1 MRTLRTEGIGNKI
14 FLIALLCAALALFL
28 FIRPRLFAPEPKP
41 TLLDRLPESE
51 ILGRFY
57 LLDVARE
64 TSPMLFY
71 NKIPFRD
78 LASADFLLSQ
88 AKSFGLDVQKQG
100 YFFTDRSG
108 EWGAFLSVI
117 DSSRIQNGLIKL
129 EQFVPGTDTTI
140 LQRKVR
146 FLPKQNLYIFYDKS
160 YMMVYHGSKIKS
172 RLSRCINAKHGEMG
186 DSWKKFQSLKT
197 FKDDKLVVFS
207 NDKKL
212 KKYGIEY
219 GLFAHDSDS
228 LSFKLKT
235 YIKTTQDHKLKMKQ
249 NGSSFAAT
257 AATTHMLDLH
267 LDITEFRKDK
277 KHPLYQWI
285 AEMGRKVSF
294 PTDAFFAAWDGDL
307 CFQQGGTQMIEEEVV
322 EMGYNEE
329 FVMTEIRTTRLV
341 PVPGFSVLISV
352 NDQSKNLVSSLF
364 SKGIVNKQ
372 GNKYHFLFSPPL
384 TLNITPPTIS
394 AYSSGRSPKISTA
407 SNCSGMWNY
416 KGTPVS
422 FQVDSLK
429 QRGVYGSIQFPV
441 NRLIRRSKFF

>member
-14 FLIALLCAALALFL
+14 FLIALLCAALGLFL

-41 TLLDRLPESE
+41 SLMDRLPESE

-64 TSPMLFY
+64 SSPMLFY
-71 NKIPFRD
+71 HKIPFRD

-88 AKSFGLDVQKQG
+88 AKNFGLDVQKQS
-100 YFFTDRSG
+100 YFFADRSG
-108 EWGAFLSVI
+108 EWGTFLSVI

-129 EQFVPGTDTTI
+129 EQFVPVTDTTI

-146 FLPKQNLYIFYDKS
+146 FLPKQNLYIFYDKT
-160 YMMVYHGSKIKS
+160 YLMVYHGTKIKA

-197 FKDDKLVVFS
+197 FRDDKLVVFS

-212 KKYGIEY
+212 KKYGVEY

-235 YIKTTQDHKLKMKQ
+235 YIKTSKNHKLKMKES
-249 NGSSFAAT
+249 GSAFEST
-257 AATTHMLDLH
+257 ATTTRMLDLH
-267 LDITEFRKDK
+267 LDISEFRKDK
-277 KHPLYQWI
+277 KHPLYLWI

-307 CFQQGGTQMIEEEVV
+307 CFQQGGTQMVEEEVV
-322 EMGYNEE
+322 ETGYNEE
-329 FVMTEIRTTRLV
+329 FEMTEIRTTRLV
-341 PVPGFSVLISV
+341 PIPGFAVMISV
-352 NDQSKNLVSSLF
+352 NDQSKNLVSGLF
-364 SKGIVNKQ
+364 SKGIINKQ
-372 GNKYHFLFSPPL
+372 GNKYRFLFSPPL
-384 TLNITPPTIS
+384 TLNIKPTTIS
-394 AYSSGRSPKISTA
+394 AYSSGRSPKVNTG
-407 SNCSGMWNY
+407 SNCSGLWNY
-416 KGTPVS
+416 KGTPVA

>member
-14 FLIALLCAALALFL
+14 FLIALLCAGLGLFL

-41 TLLDRLPESE
+41 SLMDRLPESE

-64 TSPMLFY
+64 SSPMLFY
-71 NKIPFRD
+71 HKIPFRD

-88 AKSFGLDVQKQG
+88 AKNFGLDVQKQS
-100 YFFTDRSG
+100 YFFADRSG
-108 EWGAFLSVI
+108 EWGTFLSVI

-129 EQFVPGTDTTI
+129 EQFVPVTDTTI

-146 FLPKQNLYIFYDKS
+146 FLPKQNLYIFYDKT
-160 YMMVYHGSKIKS
+160 YLMVYHGTKIKA

-197 FKDDKLVVFS
+197 FRDDKLVVFS

-212 KKYGIEY
+212 KKYGVEY

-235 YIKTTQDHKLKMKQ
+235 YIKTSKNHKLKMKES
-249 NGSSFAAT
+249 GSAFEST
-257 AATTHMLDLH
+257 ATTTRMLDLH
-267 LDITEFRKDK
+267 LDISEFRKDK
-277 KHPLYQWI
+277 KHPLYMWI

-307 CFQQGGTQMIEEEVV
+307 CFQQGGTQMVEEEVV
-322 EMGYNEE
+322 ETGYNEE
-329 FVMTEIRTTRLV
+329 FEMTEIRTTRLV
-341 PVPGFSVLISV
+341 PIPGFAVMISV
-352 NDQSKNLVSSLF
+352 NDQSKNLVSGLF
-364 SKGIVNKQ
+364 SKGIINKQ
-372 GNKYHFLFSPPL
+372 GNKYRFLFSPPL
-384 TLNITPPTIS
+384 TLNIKPTTIS
-394 AYSSGRSPKISTA
+394 AYSSGRSPKVNTG
-407 SNCSGMWNY
+407 SNCSGLWNY
-416 KGTPVS
+416 KGTPVA

>member
-14 FLIALLCAALALFL
+14 FLIALLCAALGLFL

-41 TLLDRLPESE
+41 SLIDRLPESE

-64 TSPMLFY
+64 SSPMLFY
-71 NKIPFRD
+71 HKIPFRD

-88 AKSFGLDVQKQG
+88 AKNFGLDVQKQS
-100 YFFTDRSG
+100 YFFADRSG
-108 EWGAFLSVI
+108 EWGTFLSVI

-129 EQFVPGTDTTI
+129 EQFVPVTDTTI

-146 FLPKQNLYIFYDKS
+146 FLPKQNLYIFYDKT
-160 YMMVYHGSKIKS
+160 YLMVYHGTKIKA

-197 FKDDKLVVFS
+197 FRDDKLVVFS

-212 KKYGIEY
+212 KKYGVEY
-219 GLFAHDSDS
+219 SLFAHDSDS

-235 YIKTTQDHKLKMKQ
+235 YIKTSKNHKLKMKVS
-249 NGSSFAAT
+249 GSAFEST
-257 AATTHMLDLH
+257 PTTTRMLDLH
-267 LDITEFRKDK
+267 LDISEFRKDK
-277 KHPLYQWI
+277 KHPLYLWI

-307 CFQQGGTQMIEEEVV
+307 CFQQGGTQMVEEEVV
-322 EMGYNEE
+322 ETGYNEE
-329 FVMTEIRTTRLV
+329 FEMTEIRTTRLV
-341 PVPGFSVLISV
+341 PIPGFAVMISV
-352 NDQSKNLVSSLF
+352 NDQSKNLVSGLF
-364 SKGIVNKQ
+364 SKGIINKQ
-372 GNKYHFLFSPPL
+372 GNKYRFLFSPPL
-384 TLNITPPTIS
+384 TLNIKPTTIS
-394 AYSSGRSPKISTA
+394 AYSSGRSPKVNTG
-407 SNCSGMWNY
+407 SNCSGLWNY
-416 KGTPVS
+416 KGTPVA